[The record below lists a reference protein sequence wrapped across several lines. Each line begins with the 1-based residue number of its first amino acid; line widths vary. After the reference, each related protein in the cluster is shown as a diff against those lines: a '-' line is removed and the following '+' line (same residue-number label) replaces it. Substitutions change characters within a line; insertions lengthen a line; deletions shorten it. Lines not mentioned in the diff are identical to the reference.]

1 MEADVEEQIEE
12 CMQRGQMKEE
22 MVDEACQPD
31 ELSLAKRARAALSIN
46 GDCY

>member
-1 MEADVEEQIEE
+1 METDVGEQIEE
-12 CMQRGQMKEE
+12 SMQRWQMKEE
-22 MVDEACQPD
+22 LVDGACQPD